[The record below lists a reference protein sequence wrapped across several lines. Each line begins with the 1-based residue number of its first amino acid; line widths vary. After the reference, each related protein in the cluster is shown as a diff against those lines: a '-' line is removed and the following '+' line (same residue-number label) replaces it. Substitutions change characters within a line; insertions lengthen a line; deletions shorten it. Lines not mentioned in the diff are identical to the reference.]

1 MKRSTLPVV
10 SVLAALTA
18 SLLVQ
23 VAPQAAADG
32 RHRPPQGPRDLAGVL
47 HGARY
52 EIRVPARWN
61 GTLVMYAHGYR
72 DAADHPGEPD
82 DRSAQAFVDDTAEQ
96 AMLAA
101 GYAVAG
107 SGYASNGWAVA
118 DGLRD
123 TKALVEHFTRVV
135 GRPRTTLLAGFSMGS
150 VIAFESMERYRGTY
164 DGALPSCAVGA
175 GAPRAFDGTLAVLS
189 AYAAVYGWPSA
200 WGRSPADVRD
210 DLDFDTEV
218 LPVIAGRLGA
228 PGGAASFEFMRLVAG
243 VPRGPEWPFNILYFS
258 TEGRAELE
266 RRAGGAV
273 TQNRTHRYT
282 VSPQDRAYLAGIGVT
297 GAQVDG
303 YLATMMDSR
312 TGASRARHYVER
324 YAEFTGRISE
334 PVLTLGTTVDSLVPP
349 AHISAYRETVA
360 DAGRTHNLA
369 GAWTSGVGHCN
380 FTAPQLVT
388 AVQALERWVHTGRRP
403 GPLPAELGFVS
414 YSPPRWPQP

>member
-1 MKRSTLPVV
+1 MKRSMVPVV
-10 SVLAALTA
+10 SVLAAMVA
-18 SLLVQ
+18 SLV
-23 VAPQAAADG
+23 VTAPQALADG
-32 RHRPPQGPRDLAGVL
+32 RHRPPPGPRDLTGVL
-47 HGARY
+47 HGAQY

-61 GTLVMYAHGYR
+61 GTLVMHAHGYR
-72 DAADHPGEPD
+72 DAADHPGEVD
-82 DRSAQAFVDDTAEQ
+82 DRSAQAFVDDTVEQ

-107 SGYASNGWAVA
+107 SGYASNGWAVD

-135 GRPRTTLLAGFSMGS
+135 GRPHTTLLAGFSMGS

-189 AYAAVYGWPSA
+189 AYAAVYGWPAA

-243 VPRGPEWPFNILYFS
+243 VPRGPEWPFNIWFFS

-266 RRAGGAV
+266 RRAGGPVA
-273 TQNRTHRYT
+273 QNRTHRYV
-282 VSPQDRAYLAGIGVT
+282 VSAADRAYLAGIGVP
-297 GAQVDG
+297 GEQVDD
-303 YLATMMDSR
+303 YLATMMDDREGAQR
-312 TGASRARHYVER
+312 TRRYVER
-324 YAEFTGRISE
+324 YAEYTGRISE

-349 AHISAYRETVA
+349 AHIAAYRATVA
-360 DAGRTHNLA
+360 DAGRTRDLA
-369 GAWTSGVGHCN
+369 SVWTTGVGHCN

-403 GPLPAELGFVS
+403 GTLPADLGFVS
-414 YSPPRWPQP
+414 YTPPAWPQR